1 MKEILTPEEKKYLR
15 SVSNYLKSLGVSTGN
30 IEFDVESGWDT
41 VDMNELTHF
50 SNRYGAEVPEGLIKI
65 LKKIINHVVE
75 NDLAGHDIHE
85 DSSWIRGE
93 IDIDGDKQEITASE
107 YWTEYGTHD
116 EITNTFEDESEIF
129 SELKELFKDG
139 NVPEKLEVR
148 FDGGGDSGYINSLFE
163 NTKIPVPAGIEDYCY
178 TLLEQN
184 FGGWEI
190 NEGSQGNFVFY
201 LKDEIVELNFSEN
214 TEIGRTNTLYEEK
227 FSN

>member
-15 SVSNYLKSLGVSTGN
+15 SVSNYLKSLGLNIGN

-50 SNRYGAEVPEGLIKI
+50 SNRYGAEIPEGLVII
-65 LKKIINHVVE
+65 LKKIIDHIHK
-75 NDLAGHDIHE
+75 NDLAFHDIHE
-85 DSSWIRGE
+85 DTSWIRGE

-116 EITNTFEDESEIF
+116 EITNTFEDEPEIF

-178 TLLEQN
+178 NLLEQD

-201 LKDEIVELNFSEN
+201 MNDEIVELNFSEN
-214 TEIGRTNTLYEEK
+214 TEIGKTNTLYEEK

>member
-15 SVSNYLKSLGVSTGN
+15 SVSNYLKSLGLNTGN

-50 SNRYGAEVPEGLIKI
+50 SNRYGAEIPEGLVII
-65 LKKIINHVVE
+65 LKKIIDYIHE
-75 NDLAGHDIHE
+75 NDLAFHDIHE
-85 DSSWIRGE
+85 DTSWIRGE

-116 EITNTFEDESEIF
+116 EITNTFEDEPEIF

-163 NTKIPVPAGIEDYCY
+163 NTKIPVPANIEDYCY
-178 TLLEQN
+178 NLLEQD

-201 LKDEIVELNFSEN
+201 MNDEIVELNFSEN
-214 TEIGRTNTLYEEK
+214 TEIGKTNTLYEEK

>member
-15 SVSNYLKSLGVSTGN
+15 SVSNYLKSLGLNIGN

-50 SNRYGAEVPEGLIKI
+50 SNRYGAEIPEGLVMI
-65 LKKIINHVVE
+65 LKKIIDHIHK
-75 NDLAGHDIHE
+75 NDLAFHDIHE
-85 DSSWIRGE
+85 DTSWIRGE

-107 YWTEYGTHD
+107 YWTEYGTND
-116 EITNTFEDESEIF
+116 EITNTFEDEPEIF

-139 NVPEKLEVR
+139 NIPEKLEVR
-148 FDGGGDSGYINSLFE
+148 FDGGGDSGYINSTFE
-163 NTKIPVPAGIEDYCY
+163 GTNIPVPTIIEDYCY

-201 LKDEIVELNFSEN
+201 LKDEITELNYSEN
-214 TEIGRTNTLYEEK
+214 VEIGKTNTLYEEK

>member
-1 MKEILTPEEKKYLR
+1 MKGILTPEEKKYLR
-15 SVSNYLKSLGVSTGN
+15 SVSNYLKSLGTSVGN

-41 VDMNELTHF
+41 VDIIELNQF
-50 SNRYGAEVPEGLIKI
+50 SNNYRADIPAGLIKI
-65 LKKIINHVVE
+65 LKKIINYIHE
-75 NDLAGHDIHE
+75 NDLAFHSIGD
-85 DSSWIRGE
+85 DSNWIRGE

-163 NTKIPVPAGIEDYCY
+163 NTRIPVPAGIEDYCY

>member
-15 SVSNYLKSLGVSTGN
+15 SVSNYLKSLGLNIGN

-50 SNRYGAEVPEGLIKI
+50 SNRYGAEIPEGLVII
-65 LKKIINHVVE
+65 LKKIIDYIHE
-75 NDLAGHDIHE
+75 NDLAFHDIHE
-85 DSSWIRGE
+85 DTSWIRGE

-178 TLLEQN
+178 TLLEN
-184 FGGWEI
+184 DFGGWEI
-190 NEGSQGNFVFY
+190 NEGSDGVFIFNFNDSTVTLEHTY
-201 LKDEIVELNFSEN
+201 N
-214 TEIGRTNTLYEEK
+214 TEENQTDTLYEESFDK
-227 FSN
+227 